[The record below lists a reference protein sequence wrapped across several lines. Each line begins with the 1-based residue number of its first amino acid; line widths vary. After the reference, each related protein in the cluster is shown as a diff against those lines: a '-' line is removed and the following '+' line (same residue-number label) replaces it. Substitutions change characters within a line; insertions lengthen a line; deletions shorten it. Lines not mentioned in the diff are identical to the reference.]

1 MAEIETASVG
11 LETRR
16 RRILFRAWHRGMRE
30 NDLLLGQFANAN
42 VCGLNEAE
50 IEEFENLLEAIDRD
64 VFAWLT
70 GEAPVPP
77 DYDTGLFRKILA
89 FHTHLKPV
97 HV

>member
-1 MAEIETASVG
+1 MEASSLG

-30 NDLLLGQFANAN
+30 NDLLLGQFADAQ
-42 VCGLNEAE
+42 VCGLNEVE
-50 IEEFENLLEAIDRD
+50 IDQFEHLLEALDRD

-70 GEAPVPP
+70 GEVPIP
-77 DYDTGLFRKILA
+77 AAYDTPLFRKILA

-97 HV
+97 HA